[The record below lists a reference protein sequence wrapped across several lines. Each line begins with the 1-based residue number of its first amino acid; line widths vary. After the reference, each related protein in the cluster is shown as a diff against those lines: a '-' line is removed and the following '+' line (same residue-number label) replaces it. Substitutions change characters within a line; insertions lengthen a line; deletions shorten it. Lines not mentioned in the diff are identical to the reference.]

1 MNGVPLT
8 YWYTDTE
15 PFSSVRSLCWLLAVH
30 TCTFQCSLFTLLN
43 AVFVFAPCGVCF
55 FGVSICSYHLL
66 RTQNTTRN
74 YCMLCVSFFFVR
86 KIGMLDENLA
96 YRKPIFTKL
105 SRRVMNK
112 YTATLIIKNR
122 SSPCLRWF
130 VQLLRWTL
138 SFEHNVRTGLMTWYR
153 HAINCN
159 YSDQVHYLRVVLMI
173 SGLWISKIASIF
185 PALMN

>member
-1 MNGVPLT
+1 ML
-8 YWYTDTE
+8 YTHAH
-15 PFSSVRSLCWLLAVH
+15 FNVLSSLCWTQFL
-30 TCTFQCSLFTLLN
+30 SLHRV
-43 AVFVFAPCGVCF
+43 VFVFLAFLFALIICF
-55 FGVSICSYHLL
+55 VL
-66 RTQNTTRN
+66 NTTRN